1 MGWVQNI
8 FLVIA
13 AGFIPGYWGILFM
26 MFVVF

>member
-1 MGWVQNI
+1 MGWAQNI
-8 FLVIA
+8 FLVIM